1 MELFAVY
8 LDFSVTGADD
18 KYFIFELPFPFYD
31 LTLFKSVG
39 DQIML
44 TYPHYFYVFT
54 LCSLFYQTILQTQIL
69 WPLHQFFSRKKLGSS
84 SSQSLKITFEIFQQ
98 TPSFQSDYLF
108 TFSPTSHLS
117 SLILIIAKITR
128 LS

>member
-1 MELFAVY
+1 MKLFAIY
-8 LDFSVTGADD
+8 LDFSVTGGDD

-31 LTLFKSVG
+31 LTSFKSLV

-69 WPLHQFFSRKKLGSS
+69 WPLHQFFS
-84 SSQSLKITFEIFQQ
+84 
-98 TPSFQSDYLF
+98 
-108 TFSPTSHLS
+108 
-117 SLILIIAKITR
+117 
-128 LS
+128 